1 MNGLSDPSLNYS
13 AKTFLRCE
21 LGPELGASSGTLTS
35 TAQPSQRVR
44 WPTSQMRKLR
54 PQPGSNRGP
63 GSSLLPLPS
72 CRPACPAPL
81 PRTHCRRRGASG
93 CPARG
98 RWGPRA
104 GRSGWRRRGAASA
117 RRPPGVGS
125 CAVSADCPG
134 SPRRRAAVPAAATP
148 GPATGG
154 RPWPRARLA
163 GSSCLPSRVS
173 GSAIAGEGAGR
184 PCRAAPRGPIG
195 SLGGGAW
202 AAGGG
207 SGPTGRGHG
216 PGADR
221 WRGCGPPVGALRGRG
236 QGLGGGA
243 KGPLGRD
250 QDAGRGPFGK
260 TLLPPR
266 VFVLRGGEGSACP

>member
-21 LGPELGASSGTLTS
+21 PGPELGASSGTLTS
-35 TAQPSQRVR
+35 AAQPSQRVR
-44 WPTSQMRKLR
+44 WSTSQMRKLR
-54 PQPGSNRGP
+54 PQPGSDGGP
-63 GSSLLPLPS
+63 GSSLLPLPPCPS
-72 CRPACPAPL
+72 CQPACPAPL

-117 RRPPGVGS
+117 RRPLGVGS

-154 RPWPRARLA
+154 RAWPRARLA
-163 GSSCLPSRVS
+163 GRSCLPSRVS
-173 GSAIAGEGAGR
+173 GSAIAREGAGR
-184 PCRAAPRGPIG
+184 ACGAGPRGPIG
-195 SLGGGAW
+195 SLGGAAR

-207 SGPTGRGHG
+207 ATR
-216 PGADR
+216 
-221 WRGCGPPVGALRGRG
+221 
-236 QGLGGGA
+236 
-243 KGPLGRD
+243 PLGRG
-250 QDAGRGPFGK
+250 QDAGRGPLGK
-260 TLLPPR
+260 TLRPPR
-266 VFVLRGGEGSACP
+266 VFVLRGGEGGACP